1 MELRLENWT
10 KDDFANLVELL
21 KSEADLKYREF
32 HSSLVPDNDKSVFI
46 GIRVPRL
53 REISK
58 EIAKGN
64 PRSFLESAADE
75 YYEIR
80 MLKAYVIGLIK
91 TQDFNDFASLFDSFV
106 PSVDSWAV
114 CDGFCCSVKEVKKY
128 KADFFQYI
136 QKYLDSKN
144 EWAIRVAVVI
154 MLNYYLDDDYIDCVL
169 KRCDRINNKAYY
181 VSVAQA
187 WLLATAVAKCR
198 EKTLSYLRS
207 NSLDDITFNRTVQK
221 CVESRRIDDG
231 TKNYLRSLK
240 RREQ

>member
-21 KSEADLKYREF
+21 KSEADLKYRDF
-32 HSSLVPDNDKSVFI
+32 HSSLVPNNDKSVFI

-58 EIAKGN
+58 EIAKEN
-64 PRSFLESAADE
+64 PRGFLESATDE

-91 TQDFNDFASLFDSFV
+91 TKDFNDFASLFDSFV

-114 CDGFCCSVKEVKKY
+114 CDGFCCSVKEVKRY
-128 KADFFQYI
+128 KAEFFDYI
-136 QKYLDSKN
+136 QKYLDSEN

-154 MLNYYLDDDYIDCVL
+154 MLNYCLDDCYIDRVL

-198 EKTLSYLRS
+198 EKTLAYLKN
-207 NSLDDITFNRTVQK
+207 NSLDDITDRKSV
-221 CVESRRIDDG
+221 V
-231 TKNYLRSLK
+231 
-240 RREQ
+240 

>member
-10 KDDFANLVELL
+10 KDDVNDLVELL
-21 KSEADLKYREF
+21 KSEANLKYRDF
-32 HSSLVPDNDKSVFI
+32 HSSLVPNNDKGVFI

-64 PRSFLESAADE
+64 SRSFLKSASDDF
-75 YYEIR
+75 YEIR
-80 MLKAYVIGLIK
+80 MLKAYVTGLIK
-91 TQDFNDFASLFDSFV
+91 TQDFNDFASLFDSFI
-106 PSVDSWAV
+106 PSVDNWAV

-128 KADFFQYI
+128 KAEFFQYI
-136 QKYLDSKN
+136 QKYLDSEN

-154 MLNYYLDDDYIDCVL
+154 MLNYYLDEEYIDFVL

-198 EKTLSYLRS
+198 EKALAYLKS

-221 CVESRRIDDG
+221 CIDSRRIDDS
-231 TKNYLRSLK
+231 TKNYLRGLK
-240 RREQ
+240 RQKQ